1 MGCHFLLQGIFL
13 TQGSNPRLLCL
24 LALPGEFFST
34 EPPGKSFGLW
44 GCLVNVEGRREQS
57 DRNCPCNPTA
67 CLTVPFLPQAPRACP
82 AISSLFSSSLPP
94 YAPHFPGFPCSA
106 FPYRSSPPTPLK
118 SPSAA
123 SSRDSCRAGHTH
135 TKPSVGLGDDRWE
148 KHAVALLTVEEAD
161 IRESRSLFKAKG
173 LQGTHTR
180 DVRLQRQAPAIT
192 SPRDI
197 SWKLMA

>member
-1 MGCHFLLQGIFL
+1 MLSKCGRKEAAIRQELSLQPHSL
-13 TQGSNPRLLCL
+13 PHGSLPPPSPPRLLCYM
-24 LALPGEFFST
+24 
-34 EPPGKSFGLW
+34 
-44 GCLVNVEGRREQS
+44 
-57 DRNCPCNPTA
+57 
-67 CLTVPFLPQAPRACP
+67 
-82 AISSLFSSSLPP
+82 SLFSSSLPP

-148 KHAVALLTVEEAD
+148 KRAVALLTVEEAD

-180 DVRLQRQAPAIT
+180 EV
-192 SPRDI
+192 
-197 SWKLMA
+197 